1 MSNKEEKYKEHK
13 KKNKYIV
20 KDKDGNILPIDIP
33 DEFMDGLRAMLK
45 EEQEKVK
52 NRGRNPFK
60 QLRLRKNNFDSM
72 EYFLQFYIFVLDFEK
87 YIL

>member
-1 MSNKEEKYKEHK
+1 MSNKEEKSKDHK

-52 NRGRNPFK
+52 NRGRDPLK
-60 QLRLRKNNFDSM
+60 
-72 EYFLQFYIFVLDFEK
+72 
-87 YIL
+87 

>member
-1 MSNKEEKYKEHK
+1 MSNKEEKSKEHK

-52 NRGRNPFK
+52 K
-60 QLRLRKNNFDSM
+60 QSRFNITYTF
-72 EYFLQFYIFVLDFEK
+72 YTYIFFWLCSK
-87 YIL
+87 YA

>member
-1 MSNKEEKYKEHK
+1 MSNKEEKSKEHK

-45 EEQEKVK
+45 EEQEKK
-52 NRGRNPFK
+52 KK
-60 QLRLRKNNFDSM
+60 QRT
-72 EYFLQFYIFVLDFEK
+72 
-87 YIL
+87 

>member
-1 MSNKEEKYKEHK
+1 MIGIIGAMDIEVEGLISAMSNKEEKSKEHK

-52 NRGRNPFK
+52 NRGRDPLK
-60 QLRLRKNNFDSM
+60 
-72 EYFLQFYIFVLDFEK
+72 
-87 YIL
+87 

>member
-1 MSNKEEKYKEHK
+1 MSNKEEKSKEHK

-52 NRGRNPFK
+52 K
-60 QLRLRKNNFDSM
+60 QSRFNKKTTFFINLLF
-72 EYFLQFYIFVLDFEK
+72 FFER
-87 YIL
+87 I

>member
-1 MSNKEEKYKEHK
+1 MSNKEEKSKEHK

-52 NRGRNPFK
+52 K
-60 QLRLRKNNFDSM
+60 QRTCCLLYTSPSPRDCS
-72 EYFLQFYIFVLDFEK
+72 
-87 YIL
+87 

>member
-1 MSNKEEKYKEHK
+1 MSNKEEKSKEHK

-52 NRGRNPFK
+52 K
-60 QLRLRKNNFDSM
+60 TEDVIRLNS
-72 EYFLQFYIFVLDFEK
+72 
-87 YIL
+87 

>member
-1 MSNKEEKYKEHK
+1 M
-13 KKNKYIV
+13 

-52 NRGRNPFK
+52 NIK
-60 QLRLRKNNFDSM
+60 RKTIITYQHLNAVESM
-72 EYFLQFYIFVLDFEK
+72 I
-87 YIL
+87 

>member
-1 MSNKEEKYKEHK
+1 MLDGDGKRIQLTK
-13 KKNKYIV
+13 KVV

-52 NRGRNPFK
+52 NRGRDPLK
-60 QLRLRKNNFDSM
+60 
-72 EYFLQFYIFVLDFEK
+72 
-87 YIL
+87 

>member
-1 MSNKEEKYKEHK
+1 MSNKEEKSKEHK

-20 KDKDGNILPIDIP
+20 KEKDGNILPIDIP

-52 NRGRNPFK
+52 K
-60 QLRLRKNNFDSM
+60 QRT
-72 EYFLQFYIFVLDFEK
+72 
-87 YIL
+87 

>member
-1 MSNKEEKYKEHK
+1 MSNKEEKSKEHK

-33 DEFMDGLRAMLK
+33 DEFMDGLRVMLK

-52 NRGRNPFK
+52 K
-60 QLRLRKNNFDSM
+60 QRT
-72 EYFLQFYIFVLDFEK
+72 
-87 YIL
+87 